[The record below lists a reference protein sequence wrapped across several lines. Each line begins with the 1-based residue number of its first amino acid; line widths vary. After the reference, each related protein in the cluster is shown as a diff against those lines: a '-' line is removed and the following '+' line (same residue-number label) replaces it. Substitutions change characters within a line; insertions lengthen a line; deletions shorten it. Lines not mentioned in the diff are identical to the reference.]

1 LHSPFKKERNPRIF
15 VCQINRACMKK
26 RIQHLLQR
34 LLGFESY
41 LFWFARFK
49 IMTFKS
55 DRNERDFFHF
65 LALLKPDQNVLDIG
79 ANIGITSVWLSR
91 TLPQGQ
97 IHSFEPVPPNYQT
110 LNRIVRAY
118 QCSNVTLHQ
127 LALGAEPGEVELVMP
142 EVEQVQMQGL
152 SHVVHEELTDF
163 NEGRRFKA
171 QIVTLDGFPAIQD
184 VLIHAIKLDVEN
196 FEAFVLEGALELIQ
210 SQRPIIYT
218 ELWEN
223 DNRQRCFDLIQSF
236 DYRIQCLI
244 DGQLVDFDADQH
256 QTQNFFFLP

>member
-1 LHSPFKKERNPRIF
+1 
-15 VCQINRACMKK
+15 
-26 RIQHLLQR
+26 
-34 LLGFESY
+34 
-41 LFWFARFK
+41 
-49 IMTFKS
+49 
-55 DRNERDFFHF
+55 
-65 LALLKPDQNVLDIG
+65 
-79 ANIGITSVWLSR
+79 
-91 TLPQGQ
+91 QGQ

-110 LNRIVRAY
+110 LERIVKAY
-118 QCSNVTLHQ
+118 RCTNVQLHQ

-171 QIVTLDGFPAIQD
+171 QIVTLDRFEAIQD
-184 VLIHAIKLDVEN
+184 LPIHAIKLDVEN
-196 FEAFVLEGALELIQ
+196 FEAFVLEGGRQLIQ

-223 DNRQRCFDLIQSF
+223 ENRHRCFDLIKSF
-236 DYRIQCLI
+236 DYQIQCLM
-244 DGQLVDFDADQH
+244 DGQLVNFDATQH